1 MLLLIIISETTSML
15 PIIEI
20 PDSLISNQHLFEDAF
35 FKSYPLRPAPQ
46 DLTLPD
52 GRRRNYQ
59 FPTYFD
65 KVQFSAGV
73 FLCDYE
79 QAAKHMPH
87 SEITPVSALG
97 KRAMV
102 IIASYQYRNIHQMK
116 GYNEVLVMIPVIHKG
131 VNVPLLPPLIP
142 GYPGAGYHIV
152 ALPMTSLENM
162 LRGQQLWAL
171 PKTLHEVIIDSDES
185 NCVTRINNEG
195 ELDFNLRIPKH
206 GKTKKTNQKSRV
218 FSMKDNHQIQFKTH
232 FKGVSQNTT
241 NWDVLFRPW
250 KVAAN
255 LKYLEL
261 GGSPLA
267 EMLKALKIN
276 PIPFQT
282 RYCNDLKS
290 CLFLPE

>member
-1 MLLLIIISETTSML
+1 ML
-15 PIIEI
+15 PLLEI
-20 PDSLISNQHLFEDAF
+20 PKSLISNQHLFTDAF
-35 FKSYPLRPAPQ
+35 FKSYPLRPSPQ

-52 GRRRNYQ
+52 GRCRNYQ

-79 QAAKHMPH
+79 QAVKHMPN
-87 SEITPVSALG
+87 SDTKPVSALG

-102 IIASYQYRNIHQMK
+102 VVASYQYRNIHQMK

-131 VNVPLLPPLIP
+131 VSVPLLPPLIP
-142 GYPGAGYHIV
+142 NYPGAGYYII

-162 LRGQQLWAL
+162 LRGQQLWGL
-171 PKTLHEVIIDSDES
+171 PKTLHEVAIDAPES
-185 NCVTRINNEG
+185 SCVTQIKSEG
-195 ELDFNLRIPKH
+195 ELDFILRIPMH

-218 FSMKDNHQIQFKTH
+218 FSIKDNNKIQFKTH

-241 NWDVLFRPW
+241 NWNVLIRPK
-250 KVAAN
+250 KVAKD
-255 LKYLEL
+255 LRYLEL
-261 GGSPLA
+261 GDSPLA
-267 EMLKALKIN
+267 ETLKTLKIN
-276 PIPFQT
+276 PVPFQT

-290 CLFLPE
+290 CLFLPD